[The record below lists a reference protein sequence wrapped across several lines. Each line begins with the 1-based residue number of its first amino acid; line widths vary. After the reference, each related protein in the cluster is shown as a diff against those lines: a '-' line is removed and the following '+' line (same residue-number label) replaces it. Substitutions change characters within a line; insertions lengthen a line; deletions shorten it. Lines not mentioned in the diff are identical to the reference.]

1 MATPAFDI
9 ILRVQTLKELGT
21 VLDFR
26 TNTITVDE
34 SILPMRNIDNLSQKS
49 KIEKAWSL
57 NNSVMV
63 HEPESTL
70 GATNRVVHILDA
82 NYEKA
87 DLQSVVRDNCK
98 DLALH
103 EQNKLLDLLTEY
115 EDLFDCT
122 LGDWKTEPVSLEI
135 KDGAKPYHGRAFP
148 VPKIHKATL
157 VNELNRLCKLG
168 VLEFQPASEWAAPS
182 FIIPKQ
188 DQTVRVI
195 SDFRELNKRLV
206 RKPFPIPKISTVLQ
220 EMEGFTFATA
230 LDLNMGYYTIRLDPD
245 ASKIC
250 TIIFPWGKYSYLR
263 LPMLQVL
270 LIFFNQKCW
279 N

>member
-1 MATPAFDI
+1 
-9 ILRVQTLKELGT
+9 
-21 VLDFR
+21 
-26 TNTITVDE
+26 
-34 SILPMRNIDNLSQKS
+34 MRNIDNLSQKS

-70 GATNRVVHILDA
+70 VATNRVVHILDA

-98 DLALH
+98 HLALH

-115 EDLFDCT
+115 EDLFDGT
-122 LGDWKTEPVSLEI
+122 LGDWKTEPVSLEL
-135 KDGAKPYHGRAFP
+135 KEGAKPYHGRAFP

-182 FIIPKQ
+182 FIIPK
-188 DQTVRVI
+188 
-195 SDFRELNKRLV
+195 
-206 RKPFPIPKISTVLQ
+206 KIKLYV
-220 EMEGFTFATA
+220 
-230 LDLNMGYYTIRLDPD
+230 
-245 ASKIC
+245 
-250 TIIFPWGKYSYLR
+250 
-263 LPMLQVL
+263 
-270 LIFFNQKCW
+270 
-279 N
+279 

>member
-1 MATPAFDI
+1 MATPAFDL
-9 ILRVQTLKELGT
+9 ILGVQTLKELGI

-70 GATNRVVHILDA
+70 AATNRVVHILDA

-98 DLALH
+98 HLALH

-115 EDLFDCT
+115 EDLFDGT
-122 LGDWKTEPVSLEI
+122 LGDWKTEPVSLEL
-135 KDGAKPYHGRAFP
+135 KEGAKPYHGRAFP

-182 FIIPKQ
+182 FIIPKK
-188 DQTVRVI
+188 DQTVCVI

-263 LPMLQVL
+263 LPMGVAGSPD
-270 LIFFNQKCW
+270 IFQ
-279 N
+279 